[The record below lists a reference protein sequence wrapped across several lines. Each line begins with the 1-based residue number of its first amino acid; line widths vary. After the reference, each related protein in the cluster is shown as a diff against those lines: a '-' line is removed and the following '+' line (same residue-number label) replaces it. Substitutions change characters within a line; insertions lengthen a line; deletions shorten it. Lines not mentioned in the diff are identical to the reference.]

1 MNELRLMIHPI
12 LPERGKRLFDDN
24 AQAARCAQVRSKAA
38 GEIKLGL
45 RLLV

>member
-38 GEIKLGL
+38 GVDSP
-45 RLLV
+45 R